1 MEKNAAGNPGYK
13 PNDTLP
19 GPALSSDTRKT
30 EPTDYERYRR
40 LSFYFEAVLQQTLE
54 RAGDWPPRGDG
65 KAFLVQLAAGC
76 FASGIPEEEAVRWS
90 LLHLGLQVSE
100 REVRLLFRNQYRI
113 KRGFGQ
119 KPDLPPAQLA
129 AWQLEEFMRRRYE
142 LRFNTWSEH
151 LEYRERQAFDFVFRP
166 LTSRVIHHMAWEA
179 ACEGFQLAPTLLKN
193 YLASDR
199 IPSFSPFKAWFDRL
213 PLWDGSDHIRRLAAT
228 VPCVHKDWPD
238 FFFRWFLGR
247 VARWA
252 PWGPYKQQTVDLA
265 PWFFGPEGCGKRAF
279 CMRLLPLEYR
289 TLYAAYPDTSFV
301 LQSPAQQRHFAL
313 IRLEADAPQTAAF
326 IRSSVRAHGKI
337 TLPGKTSWVFTGTSP
352 SFSWALGESTGL
364 FPVAVGGLIRLADP
378 PDYGQLYAE
387 AYELLRSGERYG
399 FTPEEVA
406 AWSVPVAGRKRG
418 RKRGG

>member
-1 MEKNAAGNPGYK
+1 MGKNAAGNSGYK
-13 PNDTLP
+13 SNTAAPE
-19 GPALSSDTRKT
+19 PALSSAARETGL
-30 EPTDYERYRR
+30 TDYQRYRQ

-54 RAGDWPPRGDG
+54 SSGDWPARGDG
-65 KAFLVQLAAGC
+65 KAFLVSLAAGC

-119 KPDLPPAQLA
+119 KPAFPPVQLV
-129 AWQLEEFMRRRYE
+129 AWQLEEFVRRRYE
-142 LRFNTWSEH
+142 LRFNTWSEQM
-151 LEYRERQAFDFVFRP
+151 EYRERQAFDFVFRP
-166 LTSRVIHHMAWEA
+166 LTSQGIHRMAWEA
-179 ACEGFQLAPTLLKN
+179 ASEGFQLSPALLKN

-199 IPSFSPFKAWFDRL
+199 IPSFSPFKAYFDCL

-228 VPCVHKDWPD
+228 VPCVHKDWPA

-252 PWGPYKQQTVDLA
+252 GWGPDKQQAVDLI
-265 PWFFGPEGCGKRAF
+265 PWLFGPEGCGKAAF

-289 TLYAAYPDTSFV
+289 TLYAAYPDTSSA
-301 LQSPAQQRHFAL
+301 LQNPAQQRHFAL
-313 IRLEADAPQTAAF
+313 IRLGADTPETAAF
-326 IRSSVRAHGKI
+326 IRSSLRARGKI
-337 TLPGKTSWVFTGTSP
+337 TMPGKASWVFTGTLP
-352 SFSWALGESTGL
+352 SFSWALGKSAGL

-378 PDYGQLYAE
+378 LDYGQLYAQ
-387 AYELLRSGERYG
+387 AYELLRAGERYG
-399 FTPEEVA
+399 FMPEEVA
-406 AWSVPVAGRKRG
+406 AWTFPVAGRKAG